1 MELLQHTLVMVD
13 SGWMEM
19 QLGYVT
25 MEIGQAQ
32 YLCAQKVSP
41 EYVRMLL

>member
-1 MELLQHTLVMVD
+1 MALDRMELLQRTLVMVD

-25 MEIGQAQ
+25 LEIGRAR
-32 YLCAQKVSP
+32 YLCA
-41 EYVRMLL
+41 